1 MLVIITLNTSTT
13 ENEKNAANC
22 LTKTRAEYIIKVVW
36 LNEKEIKNV
45 KSLIRIQV
53 LFLVKTTL
61 RMMGSKIT

>member
-1 MLVIITLNTSTT
+1 MLVIITLNISTT

-45 KSLIRIQV
+45 KSLIRI
-53 LFLVKTTL
+53 
-61 RMMGSKIT
+61 